1 MKEYFGILY
10 LIDLKFLLRYYDYGK
25 KLRFLKLIILFEY
38 VKMLFYDVL
47 LNVVWFIYNY
57 LFLMCLIF
65 VKRVLE
71 LLLLL
76 IRIKCL
82 IYLS

>member
-1 MKEYFGILY
+1 MVKNLF
-10 LIDLKFLLRYYDYGK
+10 
-25 KLRFLKLIILFEY
+25 LRFLKLIILFKY

-47 LNVVWFIYNY
+47 FNVVWFIYNY